1 MPDPAGTNGLGHHPH
16 WRTAT
21 PQEDWCAE
29 VYYDSIYTSLG
40 DPILIPKTSDWELS
54 PNPARDRITV
64 TALDNQA
71 RPAEIVLYDQQ
82 GRQLHHWQHQGWD
95 SQQYSLRNISPGLY
109 FVHIRARDSNGKLG
123 SPVVKKLV
131 VQ

>member
-1 MPDPAGTNGLGHHPH
+1 M
-16 WRTAT
+16 
-21 PQEDWCAE
+21 
-29 VYYDSIYTSLG
+29 
-40 DPILIPKTSDWELS
+40 IPKTSDWELS

-82 GRQLHHWQHQGWD
+82 GRQLHHWQHQGLD
-95 SQQYSLRNISPGLY
+95 SQQYSLRNIPPGLY